1 MQPKNNNSYPAKT
14 AKPFR
19 KNRKEKPVQDDIMRS
34 IGSRP
39 DCRLFRNN
47 VGQAYQGQV
56 IGDNAYSVTLKNPKR
71 IKYGL
76 TAGSSDLIG
85 WHTVKIT
92 PDMVGQNIAVFL
104 ALEVKRPGRITSN
117 KKTLDKQRNFI
128 KQVKA
133 SGGIAGI
140 VRDVRDAEML
150 VGRR

>member
-1 MQPKNNNSYPAKT
+1 MQPNNNNSYPAKT
-14 AKPFR
+14 AKPYH
-19 KNRKEKPVQDDIMRS
+19 KHRKEKHVQDDIMRS

-85 WHTVKIT
+85 WQSLKIT
-92 PDMVGQNIAVFL
+92 PDMVGKKVAVFL
-104 ALEVKRPGRITSN
+104 AIEVKRPGRITSN

-128 KQVKA
+128 NQVNA

-140 VRDVRDAEML
+140 VRDVRDAEVL
-150 VGRR
+150 VGRK